1 MTEQEIIEIK
11 KLLNKILKSNEGAIT
26 VDQLNEIL
34 AEKGYEVTLNKVT
47 QLTEDSTDEQYA
59 SAKTIVDLAEEWE
72 FTLSDNSTVTRKV
85 LCLVS
90 QP

>member
-11 KLLNKILKSNEGAIT
+11 KLLNKILKSTEGAIT
-26 VDQLNEIL
+26 LEQLNEIL
-34 AEKGYEVTLNKVT
+34 ATKGYEVVSNKVI
-47 QLTEDSTDEQYA
+47 QLTESSTDDEYP

>member
-11 KLLNKILKSNEGAIT
+11 KLLNKILKSNEGVIT

-47 QLTEDSTDEQYA
+47 QLTEDSTDEQYP
-59 SAKTIVDLAEEWE
+59 SAKAIVDLAEEWE
-72 FTLSDNSTVTRKV
+72 FTLIDNSTVTRKM
-85 LCLVS
+85 LCLIS